1 MSVGAPR
8 TVLHVVGA
16 MDRAGAQ
23 RRTVELMR
31 RLDPDEFRLVFCAL
45 AGEPGACEDEIHALG
60 GEVYHCR
67 PGPSFPL
74 TFIRLL
80 RRLRP
85 SVVHS
90 SVPTSSGAVLGLAR
104 VAGVSRR
111 VAHFHTGQDW
121 RRTGPAGERLAR
133 VVDRGLIDVGATDL
147 VAVCE
152 TAMRG
157 LWRSEWRV
165 DPRCRVIYDGL
176 AVEPLGVAIAAR
188 RRALET
194 APAGVVAPITL
205 VHIGR
210 PGMNANRARAVDVLA
225 ALQARGVDGR
235 LQIIGCQETGD
246 TARLLALAARRGV
259 RDRVALLGER
269 DDIPR
274 LLVAASLLLVTS
286 HHESLPS
293 AVLEACAVAT
303 PVLSCDLAGV
313 GEISRLLPGITMLP
327 LSAAEE
333 IWADTARA
341 LTSLPPS
348 LDDRRAALRHFV
360 RSPFTIENWQREL
373 TAVWSERVS
382 AAPPAR

>member
-1 MSVGAPR
+1 
-8 TVLHVVGA
+8 
-16 MDRAGAQ
+16 
-23 RRTVELMR
+23 
-31 RLDPDEFRLVFCAL
+31 
-45 AGEPGACEDEIHALG
+45 
-60 GEVYHCR
+60 
-67 PGPSFPL
+67 
-74 TFIRLL
+74 
-80 RRLRP
+80 
-85 SVVHS
+85 
-90 SVPTSSGAVLGLAR
+90 
-104 VAGVSRR
+104 
-111 VAHFHTGQDW
+111 
-121 RRTGPAGERLAR
+121 
-133 VVDRGLIDVGATDL
+133 
-147 VAVCE
+147 
-152 TAMRG
+152 MRG

-194 APAGVVAPITL
+194 APVGVVDPITL